1 MSDDIPIPLFQYGEW
16 VECLLTDE
24 FGIVVGSD
32 IHGLI
37 YTVHLAGG
45 ALKQFHAASLS
56 ILPERDTR
64 DPARLGDNVIDFT
77 KAADLRRAKPRGA
90 A

>member
-1 MSDDIPIPLFQYGEW
+1 MSDEYTVPLFGYGEW

-24 FGIVVGSD
+24 FGVVVGSD
-32 IHGLI
+32 IHGLF

-45 ALKQFHAASLS
+45 AMKQFHAASLS
-56 ILPERDTR
+56 TLPERDAR
-64 DPARLGDNVIDFT
+64 DPERADNIIDFT
-77 KAADLRRAKPRGA
+77 KAADLRRAKTRGA